1 MNTFNITADLV
12 TRNQI
17 IVPNEEIVNV
27 NDVFDIPDMMAFAPM
42 SHAAAITSVPT
53 EQMIQN
59 INQSAMTDVMNQTIL
74 RNTQHSPTPSVSTKR
89 SDVSISV
96 PNPIQARAL
105 APAPAPAQ
113 APAQAQAQARTPAQA
128 PAPAQAQAPAHAQA
142 QARTP
147 AQAPARASAQASA
160 QARANSPSHTPVPQA
175 QQAQVSSA
183 KTTPKHRSIITTNT
197 KIIVE
202 EEDKDTAIDYDDDDP
217 EIKKTKLSLFHFA
230 KDITFNLIFTIPFLR
245 TKLHNILREPTLAIN
260 QIERVFDEFKDQL
273 NRQELE
279 SLKKYVCEDGIRDK
293 LNYILETG
301 FNKILSDGKID
312 INDAPQFN
320 QLVYFIIR
328 SFNNINQGKVYRF
341 YVSKEHVMLLLH
353 FILKSVFTLTL
364 KGNEEQMAIGLL
376 DTSFKLVQ
384 LEVLPLISKRWY
396 HRFRICHAV
405 KEIEELIE

>member
-59 INQSAMTDVMNQTIL
+59 INQSAMTDVMNQAIL

-113 APAQAQAQARTPAQA
+113 APAQAE
-128 PAPAQAQAPAHAQA
+128 
-142 QARTP
+142 ARTP